1 MSARRGE
8 ATRWGCSH
16 AVFIRSSASHVFVA
30 RREVNGQRV
39 VLRMRPETLP
49 AAEEI
54 LRRSAAAAL
63 TAVRG
68 PRARPRGRGSGRG
81 RQVRSAS
88 GTREGRGQDP
98 RCCI

>member
-1 MSARRGE
+1 MPISELVAIRARLDDRLGCPLAE
-8 ATRWGCSH
+8 AAATRWGCSH

-30 RREVNGQRV
+30 RRGVNDKRV

-63 TAVRG
+63 TAAGAPVAPTG
-68 PRARPRGRGSGRG
+68 CGSPWGG
-81 RQVRSAS
+81 
-88 GTREGRGQDP
+88 
-98 RCCI
+98 